1 MSETFSIQ
9 LAGETLIID
18 LLNYPRL
25 LVADKKELNNYK
37 ILGSNQI
44 IEWPDLDE
52 QLSVRSIKEGKH
64 SKETAS
70 SFVRWLRKRE
80 EYV

>member
-9 LAGETLIID
+9 LPDGPLTID

-25 LVADKKELNNYK
+25 LVADKKELNNFK
-37 ILGSNQI
+37 ILGSNQG
-44 IEWPDLDE
+44 IEWPDLGE
-52 QLSVRSIKEGKH
+52 QLSIRQIKENKP

-80 EYV
+80 L